1 MFFSVKQ
8 PIKIAG
14 KEYIPCVCYPLPKF
28 LEYTVTHLQ
37 AEGKAT
43 IYDKMVFFQNG
54 KLVEKP
60 AVKRADKC
68 DECDNNLGKGVCTGN
83 SENEMVD
90 TTGELKCFEKKSKKK
105 KEAPVEEPTPLPAE
119 ESIPSPEEIADN
131 VESF

>member
-28 LEYTVTHLQ
+28 LEYTVTQLQ

-60 AVKRADKC
+60 AVKKEA
-68 DECDNNLGKGVCTGN
+68 VT
-83 SENEMVD
+83 V
-90 TTGELKCFEKKSKKK
+90 EKPKKAK
-105 KEAPVEEPTPLPAE
+105 KEKEAPVEEPTPLPEE

>member
-8 PIKIAG
+8 PLKIAG
-14 KEYIPCVCYPLPKF
+14 KDYIPCVCYPLPRF
-28 LEYTVTHLQ
+28 LEYTVEHLK
-37 AEGKAT
+37 AEGKAE

-60 AVKRADKC
+60 AEKADSKC
-68 DECDNNLGKGVCTGN
+68 DECDNNLGKGACMGN
-83 SENEMVD
+83 SENGLVD

-105 KEAPVEEPTPLPAE
+105 KETPVE

-131 VESF
+131 VEDF